1 MSLDAGRR
9 VWWCGMPE
17 PVRALACGSPRGVV
31 FRFVAVCPDG
41 GLVHRRNGRGAVGRD
56 RWSGRLCGVVLP
68 CCDDRPVGG
77 GGGCRACARGPAVG
91 VIAAGFARGGVAG
104 CLLVRVPALLAAV
117 PGGSGTGRDRLVTG

>member
-1 MSLDAGRR
+1 MTAENGSETRLIRPLGR
-9 VWWCGMPE
+9 VAW
-17 PVRALACGSPRGVV
+17 RAHPPGSP
-31 FRFVAVCPDG
+31 ADPI
-41 GLVHRRNGRGAVGRD
+41 RD
-56 RWSGRLCGVVLP
+56 ARVTRRLCGVVLP

-91 VIAAGFARGGVAG
+91 VIAAGFAGAGVAG